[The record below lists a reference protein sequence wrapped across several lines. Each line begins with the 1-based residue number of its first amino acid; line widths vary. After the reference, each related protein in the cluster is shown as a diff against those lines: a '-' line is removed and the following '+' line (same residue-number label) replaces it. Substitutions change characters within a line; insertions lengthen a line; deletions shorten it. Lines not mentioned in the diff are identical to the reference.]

1 MLKRDLVDT
10 VTQQMDGYL
19 KKDIAEAVDIILETI
34 TESLEQG
41 NRVEIRGF
49 GSFSVRQRKG
59 RSSKNPRTGKMM
71 HIPPRKTVHFTMS
84 KSLKDPLANK

>member
-1 MLKRDLVDT
+1 MLKKDLVDS
-10 VTQQMDGYL
+10 VTEQLDGYL
-19 KKDIAEAVDIILETI
+19 KKDVAEAVDIILETI
-34 TESLEQG
+34 AESLEEG